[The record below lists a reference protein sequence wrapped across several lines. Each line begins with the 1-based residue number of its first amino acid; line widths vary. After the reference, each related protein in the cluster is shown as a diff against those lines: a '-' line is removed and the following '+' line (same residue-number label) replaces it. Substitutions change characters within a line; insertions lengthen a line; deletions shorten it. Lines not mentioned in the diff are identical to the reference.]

1 MFVCGVRPWPHPP
14 GLSSCSSLRSEVP
27 AWLPAHLICPARS
40 ESPHHQQKILM
51 AGGVVRW
58 EAYTHGHM
66 REAKCLGSLLTAPL
80 ALLTTRM
87 WEADAHGFLRDELP
101 GLNSTW

>member
-1 MFVCGVRPWPHPP
+1 
-14 GLSSCSSLRSEVP
+14 
-27 AWLPAHLICPARS
+27 
-40 ESPHHQQKILM
+40 M

-80 ALLTTRM
+80 ALQTTRM